1 MESVCR
7 QETLFIDDNVRIAL
21 NVSLITNNHNMY
33 ERDILTIG
41 DIHIGKNV
49 WIGAGAV
56 ILPGVNIG
64 ENAVVGAGSIV
75 AKDIDPNTVVAG
87 NPAEVIKVI
96 GCRKI

>member
-1 MESVCR
+1 
-7 QETLFIDDNVRIAL
+7 
-21 NVSLITNNHNMY
+21 MY